1 MTSPISR
8 RPLLVL
14 IFWQENTH
22 NQTLARPYF
31 HSAARLLAVENKI
44 VLGDF
49 LSSKINLFSTVFSP
63 EIKKKN
69 SSKVI
74 TSNVPAGRIGHVVDA
89 GRRKLDSTCPE
100 VTKHALSCSA
110 GQISKETKRPQ
121 SILIRQILFFLE

>member
-1 MTSPISR
+1 MSQLLHDLDPISR

-63 EIKKKN
+63 EIKKK

-89 GRRKLDSTCPE
+89 GRQHMPRGHQACTLLLGW
-100 VTKHALSCSA
+100 AN
-110 GQISKETKRPQ
+110 
-121 SILIRQILFFLE
+121 